1 MDPIKINVNVE
12 VGLKQTTLEAL
23 ARIFGTAMIVA
34 QPETIPAPTTETQP
48 DAERPQPEPKRKA
61 KKTEPAPEPEA
72 PAPDPDPAPA
82 DDDDLPPDDAPAPTQ
97 MSTPSED
104 DARQAVKA
112 ARGRGVPAKAIKDYM
127 QETFN
132 IASSVECPAER
143 RQELIE
149 GLNKLAA

>member
-23 ARIFGTAMIVA
+23 AAIFGRPNAPGFDPLPT
-34 QPETIPAPTTETQP
+34 PATE
-48 DAERPQPEPKRKA
+48 EKPQPEPKRKA
-61 KKTEPAPEPEA
+61 KKAEPAPEPEA
-72 PAPDPDPAPA
+72 PAPAPDPAPA
-82 DDDDLPPDDAPAPTQ
+82 DDDDLPPADAPAPKKT
-97 MSTPSED
+97 TPTED

-112 ARGRGVPAKAIKDYM
+112 ARSRGVPAKAIKDFM
-127 QETFN
+127 KEEFD

>member
-23 ARIFGTAMIVA
+23 AALFGRPSAPGFDPLPT
-34 QPETIPAPTTETQP
+34 PTT
-48 DAERPQPEPKRKA
+48 AENPQPEPKRKA
-61 KKTEPAPEPEA
+61 KKAEPAPEPESS
-72 PAPDPDPAPA
+72 APDPEPAPA
-82 DDDDLPPDDAPAPTQ
+82 DDDDLPPDDAPAQKKATPT
-97 MSTPSED
+97 ED

>member
-23 ARIFGTAMIVA
+23 AALFGRPSA
-34 QPETIPAPTTETQP
+34 PGFDPLPAPATEEKPQ
-48 DAERPQPEPKRKA
+48 PQPEPKRKA

-72 PAPDPDPAPA
+72 PAPAPAPDPEPAPA
-82 DDDDLPPDDAPAPTQ
+82 DDDDLPPDDAPAPKKA
-97 MSTPSED
+97 TPTED

>member
-34 QPETIPAPTTETQP
+34 QPEAIPAPTTEM
-48 DAERPQPEPKRKA
+48 QPEPKRNPKKA
-61 KKTEPAPEPEA
+61 EPAPEPEA
-72 PAPDPDPAPA
+72 PAPDPEPAPA
-82 DDDDLPPDDAPAPTQ
+82 DDDDLPPDDAPAPKKT
-97 MSTPSED
+97 TPTED

>member
-23 ARIFGTAMIVA
+23 AALFGRPSA
-34 QPETIPAPTTETQP
+34 PGFDPLPAPATEEKPQ
-48 DAERPQPEPKRKA
+48 PQPEPKRKA
-61 KKTEPAPEPEA
+61 KKAEPAPEPEA
-72 PAPDPDPAPA
+72 PAPDPEPAPA
-82 DDDDLPPDDAPAPTQ
+82 EDDDLPPDDAPAPKKA
-97 MSTPSED
+97 TPTED

>member
-34 QPETIPAPTTETQP
+34 QPEATPAPM
-48 DAERPQPEPKRKA
+48 AMNPEPKRKP
-61 KKTEPAPEPEA
+61 KKAEPAPEPEA
-72 PAPDPDPAPA
+72 PAPDPEPAPA
-82 DDDDLPPDDAPAPTQ
+82 DDDDLPPDDAPAQKKATPT
-97 MSTPSED
+97 ED

>member
-34 QPETIPAPTTETQP
+34 QPEATPAPT
-48 DAERPQPEPKRKA
+48 AMNPEPKRKP
-61 KKTEPAPEPEA
+61 KKAEPAPEPEA
-72 PAPDPDPAPA
+72 PAPDPEPVPA
-82 DDDDLPPDDAPAPTQ
+82 DDDDLPPDDAPAPKKT
-97 MSTPSED
+97 TPTED

-143 RQELIE
+143 RQELID

>member
-1 MDPIKINVNVE
+1 
-12 VGLKQTTLEAL
+12 
-23 ARIFGTAMIVA
+23 MIVA
-34 QPETIPAPTTETQP
+34 QPEAIPAPTTEIQP

-72 PAPDPDPAPA
+72 PAPDPEPAPA
-82 DDDDLPPDDAPAPTQ
+82 DDDDLPPDDAPAPKKA
-97 MSTPSED
+97 TPTED

-112 ARGRGVPAKAIKDYM
+112 ARTRGVAAKTIKDYM

>member
-23 ARIFGTAMIVA
+23 AALLNPWRGCSCNCIEEDP
-34 QPETIPAPTTETQP
+34 QPEPEK
-48 DAERPQPEPKRKA
+48 PQPEPKRKA
-61 KKTEPAPEPEA
+61 KKAEPAPEPET
-72 PAPDPDPAPA
+72 PAQDPAPAPA
-82 DDDDLPPDDAPAPTQ
+82 DDDDLPPDDAPAPKKA
-97 MSTPSED
+97 TPTED

-112 ARGRGVPAKAIKDYM
+112 ARERGVPAKTIKAFMKDS
-127 QETFN
+127 FD

-143 RQELIE
+143 RQELID

>member
-34 QPETIPAPTTETQP
+34 QPEAAPAPTTEM
-48 DAERPQPEPKRKA
+48 QPEPKRKQ
-61 KKTEPAPEPEA
+61 KKAEPAPEPEA
-72 PAPDPDPAPA
+72 PAPDPEPAPA
-82 DDDDLPPDDAPAPTQ
+82 DDDDLPPDDAPAPKKA
-97 MSTPSED
+97 TPTED

-112 ARGRGVPAKAIKDYM
+112 ARGREVPAKTIKEYM
-127 QETFN
+127 RETFN

-143 RQELIE
+143 RQELID
-149 GLNKLAA
+149 GLNKLTA

>member
-12 VGLKQTTLEAL
+12 VGLKHTTLEAL

-34 QPETIPAPTTETQP
+34 QPEATPAPTTEM
-48 DAERPQPEPKRKA
+48 QPEPKRKP
-61 KKTEPAPEPEA
+61 KKAEPAPEPEA
-72 PAPDPDPAPA
+72 PAPDPEPAPA
-82 DDDDLPPDDAPAPTQ
+82 DDDGLPPDDAPAPKKA
-97 MSTPSED
+97 TPTED

-112 ARGRGVPAKAIKDYM
+112 ARSRGVPAKTIKEYM
-127 QETFN
+127 QNSFN

-143 RQELIE
+143 RQELID

>member
-34 QPETIPAPTTETQP
+34 QPEAIPAPTTEIQP
-48 DAERPQPEPKRKA
+48 DAERPQPE
-61 KKTEPAPEPEA
+61 A
-72 PAPDPDPAPA
+72 PAPDPEPAPA
-82 DDDDLPPDDAPAPTQ
+82 DDDDLPPDDAPAPKKA
-97 MSTPSED
+97 TPTED

>member
-23 ARIFGTAMIVA
+23 AAIFTPLRGCPTCAAEIKSEPL
-34 QPETIPAPTTETQP
+34 PE
-48 DAERPQPEPKRKA
+48 PQPEPKRKA

-72 PAPDPDPAPA
+72 PAPDPEPAPA
-82 DDDDLPPDDAPAPTQ
+82 DDDDLPPDDVPAPKKA
-97 MSTPSED
+97 TPTED

-143 RQELIE
+143 RQELID

>member
-23 ARIFGTAMIVA
+23 AAIFGRPSA
-34 QPETIPAPTTETQP
+34 PGFDPLPAPATEEKPQ
-48 DAERPQPEPKRKA
+48 PQPEPKRKA
-61 KKTEPAPEPEA
+61 KKAEPAPEPEA
-72 PAPDPDPAPA
+72 PAPDPAPAPA
-82 DDDDLPPDDAPAPTQ
+82 DDDDLPPDDAPAPKKA
-97 MSTPSED
+97 TPTED

>member
-23 ARIFGTAMIVA
+23 AAIFNPWKGCTCNRI
-34 QPETIPAPTTETQP
+34 EDE
-48 DAERPQPEPKRKA
+48 PQPESAPKKA
-61 KKTEPAPEPEA
+61 KPAPAHAPEPEPVEA
-72 PAPDPDPAPA
+72 PASALA
-82 DDDDLPPDDAPAPTQ
+82 ADDDLPPDDAPAPAKK
-97 MSTPSED
+97 TPTED

-112 ARGRGVPAKAIKDYM
+112 ARSRGVAAKTIKDFM
-127 QETFN
+127 KETFD

-143 RQELIE
+143 RQELID

>member
-23 ARIFGTAMIVA
+23 ARIFGPTMIVQDP
-34 QPETIPAPTTETQP
+34 QPEM
-48 DAERPQPEPKRKA
+48 PQPEPKRKA

-72 PAPDPDPAPA
+72 PAPDPEPAPA
-82 DDDDLPPDDAPAPTQ
+82 GDDDLPPDDAPAPKKA
-97 MSTPSED
+97 TPTED

-112 ARGRGVPAKAIKDYM
+112 ARVRGVPAKAIKDYM

-143 RQELIE
+143 RQELID

>member
-23 ARIFGTAMIVA
+23 AALFGRPSA
-34 QPETIPAPTTETQP
+34 PGFDPLPAPATEEKPQ
-48 DAERPQPEPKRKA
+48 PQPEPKRKA

-72 PAPDPDPAPA
+72 PAPDPEPAPA
-82 DDDDLPPDDAPAPTQ
+82 DDDDLPPDDAPAPKKA
-97 MSTPSED
+97 TPTED

>member
-23 ARIFGTAMIVA
+23 TAIFNPLRGCTTSAAEIKSESLPEP
-34 QPETIPAPTTETQP
+34 QPET
-48 DAERPQPEPKRKA
+48 KRKA
-61 KKTEPAPEPEA
+61 KKAEPAPEPEA
-72 PAPDPDPAPA
+72 PAPEPAPA
-82 DDDDLPPDDAPAPTQ
+82 DDDDLPPDDAPAPKKA
-97 MSTPSED
+97 TPTED

-143 RQELIE
+143 RQELID

>member
-23 ARIFGTAMIVA
+23 AAIFNPLRGCTTCAAEIESA
-34 QPETIPAPTTETQP
+34 PLPE
-48 DAERPQPEPKRKA
+48 PQPEPKRKA
-61 KKTEPAPEPEA
+61 KKSEPAPEPEA
-72 PAPDPDPAPA
+72 PAPAPDPVTAPA
-82 DDDDLPPDDAPAPTQ
+82 DDDDLPPDDAPSPKK
-97 MSTPSED
+97 STPTED

-112 ARGRGVPAKAIKDYM
+112 ARGRGVPAKTIKDYM

-143 RQELIE
+143 RQELID

>member
-23 ARIFGTAMIVA
+23 AAIFGRPSA
-34 QPETIPAPTTETQP
+34 PGFDPLPAPATEEKPQ
-48 DAERPQPEPKRKA
+48 PQPEPKRKA
-61 KKTEPAPEPEA
+61 KKAEPAPEPEA
-72 PAPDPDPAPA
+72 PAPDPEPAPA
-82 DDDDLPPDDAPAPTQ
+82 DDDDLPPDDAPAPKKA
-97 MSTPSED
+97 TPTED

>member
-23 ARIFGTAMIVA
+23 AAIFNPLRGCTTCAAEIKSEPL
-34 QPETIPAPTTETQP
+34 PE
-48 DAERPQPEPKRKA
+48 PQPEPKRKA

-72 PAPDPDPAPA
+72 PAPDPEPAPA
-82 DDDDLPPDDAPAPTQ
+82 DDDDLPPDDAQAPKKA
-97 MSTPSED
+97 TPTED

-143 RQELIE
+143 RQELID

>member
-23 ARIFGTAMIVA
+23 AALFGRPSA
-34 QPETIPAPTTETQP
+34 PGFDPLPAPATEEKPQP
-48 DAERPQPEPKRKA
+48 LPEPKRKA
-61 KKTEPAPEPEA
+61 KKAEPAPEPEA
-72 PAPDPDPAPA
+72 PAPDPEPAPA
-82 DDDDLPPDDAPAPTQ
+82 DDDDLPPDDAPAPKKA
-97 MSTPSED
+97 TPTED